1 MGGGDY
7 FFDQAQLAQREGR
20 WRDAIMILEEGDRQK
35 CGMCMW
41 WLADCYRH
49 GYWGKSYSSSTYD
62 AFKNKAI
69 RYGNMRAKVDDLDNS
84 YTRPDPSFNY
94 VNDPYVFGM
103 CHLYRRFQFDWDYE
117 KAKKYLEKC
126 KDSFAKRQLVYV
138 SRTDDEWLSRR
149 REAAAEGNPID
160 QCMLAQTLERD
171 KFIEESVYWCRKAAD
186 QEYLYAQLAL
196 YRLFTAV
203 CYNPA
208 AALYWHK
215 RLKLPRSREDENEP
229 IFEAIETC
237 QRACFQLILIRKYR
251 QSILSRV
258 AKDVIIIISKMIW
271 QTREEDRWKIRRSD
285 RLKNK
290 KRIKCF

>member
-1 MGGGDY
+1 MGGDY

-49 GYWGKSYSSSTYD
+49 GYWGKSYSFPIYVM
-62 AFKNKAI
+62 FKHKAI
-69 RYGNMRAKVDDLDNS
+69 RYGNLRATVDEGPDNS
-84 YTRPDPSFNY
+84 FNASFNH

-103 CHLYRRFQFDWDYE
+103 CHLYGRFQFDWDFK
-117 KAKKYLEKC
+117 KAKQYLEKC
-126 KDSFAKRQLVYV
+126 KDSFAKRHLVYT
-138 SRTDDEWLSRR
+138 SRNDDEWLRRR

-160 QCMLAQTLERD
+160 QCLLAQNLERE
-171 KFIEESVYWCRKAAD
+171 KLIEETVYWYRKAAD
-186 QEYLYAQLAL
+186 QEYIYAQRTL
-196 YRLFTAV
+196 YRVFTVV

-215 RLKLPRSREDENEP
+215 RLNLPRLHDENEQV
-229 IFEAIETC
+229 FEAIEKC

-251 QSILSRV
+251 QSVLSRV